1 MTESNSNL
9 PKVGKLVPVDIRKVW
24 EHEASSFTPWVLEN
38 SDRLSEALGLDLEI
52 EAAEHPVGNFSLDL
66 IGRDLESGQR
76 VIIENQLEVTD
87 HTHLGQ
93 IMTYAGGTDPKV
105 IVWIA
110 KSFREE
116 HAAALQWLNEN
127 TDEEINFYGV
137 EVSAVQIDD
146 SRPAAL
152 FNLVVRPNKW
162 EKSVRTST
170 SRSTSRSAKAE
181 RYAEFWALFGEKL
194 SDLNVA
200 WNSEIRKSTNYANWN
215 SFRTDVKGIIY
226 SISFAGAFGARTQF
240 AGQKALRSEIYIG
253 SHDPLLN
260 TERFE
265 IFESLKA
272 DLERLVGAE
281 LSFEPLDG
289 KKACRI
295 AIYAPGSIDDEE
307 QWSSAVEFFITT
319 QQKLRSAISSLG
331 GLEQILTET
340 L

>member
-1 MTESNSNL
+1 MPDTSPSI
-9 PKVGKLVPVDIRKVW
+9 PKVGKLVPVDIRNVW
-24 EHEASSFTPWVLEN
+24 DHEAQSFTPWLLEN
-38 SDRLSEALGLDLEI
+38 SDRLSEVLGLDLEL
-52 EAAEHPVGNFSLDL
+52 EAAEHPVGSFSLDL
-66 IGRDLESGQR
+66 IGSDLESGHR
-76 VIIENQLEVTD
+76 VIIENQLESTD

-93 IMTYAGGTDPKV
+93 IMTYAGGTDPKL

-152 FNLVVRPNKW
+152 FNLVVRPNSW

-170 SRSTSRSAKAE
+170 ARSTSRSEIAE
-181 RYAEFWALFGEKL
+181 RYADFWNLLGERL
-194 SDLNVA
+194 SESKIE
-200 WNSEIRKSTNYANWN
+200 WNSEIRKSSNFANWN
-215 SFRTDVKGIIY
+215 SFKSEVKGVIY
-226 SISFAGAFGARTQF
+226 SVSFAGAFGDRTQCVK
-240 AGQKALRSEIYIG
+240 QKALRSEIYIG
-253 SHDPLLN
+253 SHDALLN

-265 IFESLKA
+265 IFEALKT
-272 DLERLVGAE
+272 DLERLMGSE

-289 KKACRI
+289 KKACRV
-295 AIYAPGSIDDEE
+295 AIYTPGFIRDESQWPSYID
-307 QWSSAVEFFITT
+307 FFITT
-319 QQKLRSAISSLG
+319 QQKFRSAINSLG
-331 GLEQILTET
+331 GLEKVLEET